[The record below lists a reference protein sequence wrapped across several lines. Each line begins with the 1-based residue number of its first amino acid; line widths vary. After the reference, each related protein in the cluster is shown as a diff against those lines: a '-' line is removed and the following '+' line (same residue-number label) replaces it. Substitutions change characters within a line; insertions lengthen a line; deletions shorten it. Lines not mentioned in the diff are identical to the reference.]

1 MDIETKAIMDL
12 SFLIKLANIEYV
24 LCIPQMSKMSLSL
37 RSSPSSGR
45 KRYAQIVKSVIK
57 VVRESSPGNASAEE
71 CLTITWGQERLPGGG
86 GYQSWVVSIK
96 KQLARHR
103 VPRRHFSQVCRTAY
117 WTSCHFR
124 SWIRVRKTQME
135 KMSRR
140 YGQGWSERAPPA
152 MLKNLEF
159 AVKTMGNHPRD
170 FRRDETWPDLCFGK
184 KSCWPLYRDA
194 KASNGEL
201 WVSWLGNS
209 YKSMSAQL

>member
-86 GYQSWVVSIK
+86 GYQS
-96 KQLARHR
+96 
-103 VPRRHFSQVCRTAY
+103 
-117 WTSCHFR
+117 
-124 SWIRVRKTQME
+124 
-135 KMSRR
+135 
-140 YGQGWSERAPPA
+140 
-152 MLKNLEF
+152 
-159 AVKTMGNHPRD
+159 
-170 FRRDETWPDLCFGK
+170 
-184 KSCWPLYRDA
+184 
-194 KASNGEL
+194 
-201 WVSWLGNS
+201 
-209 YKSMSAQL
+209 